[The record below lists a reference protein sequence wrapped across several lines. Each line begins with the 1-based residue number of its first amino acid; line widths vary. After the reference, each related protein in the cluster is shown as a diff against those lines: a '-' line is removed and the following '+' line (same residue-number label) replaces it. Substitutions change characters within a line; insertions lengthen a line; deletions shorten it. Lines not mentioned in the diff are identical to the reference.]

1 MIKKYFAL
9 LLLVFLT
16 AFNGLYAQDAPV
28 LTFSPQPQNN
38 LKFNRFLLNPAFSF
52 VREDNRYVSLYHR
65 NQWVQYD
72 DSPKVYMLAYS
83 GKFTERAGFG
93 FGLFQQTIGVI
104 SSWGG
109 VANYAYNVK
118 IKQKFDV
125 TLGFNVAYYNSGINK
140 NRTITAEPDP
150 LVMAMR
156 NNSLVSIKPGIN
168 VQYKQ
173 FDFGFYAEN
182 LIEYDFKSADMSEE
196 YTNKTFSG
204 HVMYTHP
211 MALKDLF
218 QDSEFR
224 VMLRAKNTELDG
236 FGVGGSL
243 LMNVPRIG
251 WAQAGTDPYYGIAIG
266 LGFHF
271 TKKLS
276 LGYTYETI
284 TKEGLVNLGPTH
296 EITMVFCL
304 KDRDVAR
311 KDLLKEKAVKPK
323 DTLAELEKAAAL
335 KDSLAEESEEALA
348 LKDSIADELS
358 EKLAGKKG
366 DKAAEKIAKADFD
379 NKAEIEKLKMDLD
392 PESMHL
398 LDALI
403 KEDSLNKIKKAEFDK
418 KVKNLKEYAKREKAA
433 KENAGEN
440 KPIELKNIRQ
450 NKRITDPKTLEDL
463 KHAEDGYYVV
473 SKDAKAKDS
482 DKTVEIE
489 KHKSFTEAA
498 NASEKK
504 KASGKRK
511 GVYIVHVDNNPNP
524 ELEEEIAAKEKSNTL
539 QNERDAQKRTTD
551 APANIAEEPKSE
563 NLKTEE
569 DIKEFYSDKTSKPR
583 ETIKKVNRANVDGM
597 DSGYYIIANV
607 YSTQENVEKFIN
619 KMSERGIKAGVFLNP
634 KNNMWYVY
642 LKKHA
647 TWREALISYYSNVDN
662 TYFDSI
668 WIMSINN

>member
-1 MIKKYFAL
+1 M
-9 LLLVFLT
+9 T
-16 AFNGLYAQDAPV
+16 AFNGVYAQDAPV
-28 LTFSPQPQNN
+28 LVFSPPAQNN
-38 LKFNRFLLNPAFSF
+38 VKYNRFLINPAFSF

-72 DSPKVYMLAYS
+72 DSPKVYMLAYT

-93 FGLFQQTIGVI
+93 FGLYQQTTGVI
-104 SSWGG
+104 NSWGG
-109 VANYAYNVK
+109 IANYAYNVK
-118 IKQKFDV
+118 IKQKFDL
-125 TLGFNVAYYNSGINK
+125 TFGFNVAYYNSGINK
-140 NRTITAEPDP
+140 NRAITAEPDP
-150 LVMAMR
+150 LIMAMR
-156 NNSLVSIKPGIN
+156 NNSLVSINPGAN
-168 VQYKQ
+168 LQYKQ

-182 LIEYDFKSADMSEE
+182 MINYDFKSADMAKE
-196 YTNKTFSG
+196 YTNKAFSV
-204 HVMYTHP
+204 HAMYTHQ
-211 MALKDLF
+211 MVAMKDLF

-224 VMLRAKNTELDG
+224 LMLRGRNSELYG
-236 FGVGGSL
+236 FGLGGNL
-243 LMNVPRIG
+243 LVNFPRIG
-251 WAQAGTDPYYGIAIG
+251 WVQAGTDDYYGIAIG
-266 LGFHF
+266 MGFHF

-276 LGYTYETI
+276 LGYTYERI
-284 TKEGLVNLGPTH
+284 TKDGLVNLGPTH

-311 KDLLKEKAVKPK
+311 KELLEEKNKKPK
-323 DTLAELEKAAAL
+323 DTLAELEKAAVL
-335 KDSLAEESEEALA
+335 KDTVADNEEPIAA
-348 LKDSIADELS
+348 KDSIAAR
-358 EKLAGKKG
+358 EK
-366 DKAAEKIAKADFD
+366 EFD

-398 LDALI
+398 LDELV
-403 KEDSLNKIKKAEFDK
+403 KEDSLAKIKKAEFDK

-440 KPIELKNIRQ
+440 KPIELKNIKQ
-450 NKRITDPKTLEDL
+450 AKRISDPKTVEEL

-482 DKTVEIE
+482 DKTVDIE

-524 ELEEEIAAKEKSNTL
+524 ELEEQIETKEKSNTL
-539 QNERDAQKRTTD
+539 QNAKKSQKESGDT
-551 APANIAEEPKSE
+551 PADIAEEPKSE
-563 NLKTEE
+563 TLKTEE
-569 DIKEFYSDKTSKPR
+569 EIKEFYSDKTSKPR
-583 ETIKKVNRANVDGM
+583 ETIKKVNRANVEGM
-597 DSGYYIIANV
+597 DAGYYIIANV
-607 YSTQENVEKFIN
+607 YSSQENVDKFIK
-619 KMSERGIKAGVFLNP
+619 KMSERDIKAGVFLNP

-662 TYFDSI
+662 TYFESI

>member
-1 MIKKYFAL
+1 MIKNYFAL

-28 LTFSPQPQNN
+28 LTFSPPPQNN
-38 LKFNRFLLNPAFSF
+38 IKYNRFLLNPAFSF
-52 VREDNRYVSLYHR
+52 VREDNRYISLYHR

-72 DSPKVYMLAYS
+72 DSPKVYMLAYT

-104 SSWGG
+104 NSFGG
-109 VANYAYNVK
+109 IANYAYNVK

-125 TLGFNVAYYNSGINK
+125 TLGFNVAYYNSGVNK

-173 FDFGFYAEN
+173 FDVGFYAEN

-204 HVMYTHP
+204 HIMYTHP

-236 FGVGGSL
+236 FGLGGSL
-243 LMNVPRIG
+243 LMNIPRIG

-284 TKEGLVNLGPTH
+284 TKEGLANLGPTH

-311 KDLLKEKAVKPK
+311 KELLQEKAKKPK
-323 DTLAELEKAAAL
+323 DTLAAIEKAATL
-335 KDSLAEESEEALA
+335 KDTVADEEEMVAA
-348 LKDSIADELS
+348 KDSIA
-358 EKLAGKKG
+358 AKK
-366 DKAAEKIAKADFD
+366 AKPDFD

-398 LDALI
+398 LDDLI
-403 KEDSLNKIKKAEFDK
+403 KEDSLAKIKKTEFVK
-418 KVKNLKEYAKREKAA
+418 KVKNLKEYAQREKAA

-440 KPIELKNIRQ
+440 KPIELKNIKQ
-450 NKRITDPKTLEDL
+450 SKRVTNPETLEDL

-482 DKTVEIE
+482 DKTVDIE
-489 KHKSFTEAA
+489 KHKSFT
-498 NASEKK
+498 
-504 KASGKRK
+504 
-511 GVYIVHVDNNPNP
+511 
-524 ELEEEIAAKEKSNTL
+524 
-539 QNERDAQKRTTD
+539 
-551 APANIAEEPKSE
+551 
-563 NLKTEE
+563 
-569 DIKEFYSDKTSKPR
+569 
-583 ETIKKVNRANVDGM
+583 
-597 DSGYYIIANV
+597 
-607 YSTQENVEKFIN
+607 
-619 KMSERGIKAGVFLNP
+619 
-634 KNNMWYVY
+634 
-642 LKKHA
+642 
-647 TWREALISYYSNVDN
+647 
-662 TYFDSI
+662 
-668 WIMSINN
+668 

>member
-1 MIKKYFAL
+1 MIKNYFAL

-28 LTFSPQPQNN
+28 LTFSPPPQNN
-38 LKFNRFLLNPAFSF
+38 IKYNRFLLNPAFSF
-52 VREDNRYVSLYHR
+52 VREDNRYISLYHR

-72 DSPKVYMLAYS
+72 DSPKVYMLAYT

-104 SSWGG
+104 NSFGG
-109 VANYAYNVK
+109 IANYAYNVK

-125 TLGFNVAYYNSGINK
+125 TLGFNVAYYNSGVNK

-173 FDFGFYAEN
+173 FDVGFYAEN

-204 HVMYTHP
+204 HIMYTHP

-236 FGVGGSL
+236 FGLGGSL
-243 LMNVPRIG
+243 LMNIPRIG

-284 TKEGLVNLGPTH
+284 TKEGLANLGPTH

-311 KDLLKEKAVKPK
+311 KELLQEKAKKPK
-323 DTLAELEKAAAL
+323 DTLAAIEKAATL
-335 KDSLAEESEEALA
+335 KDTVADEEEMVAA
-348 LKDSIADELS
+348 KDSIA
-358 EKLAGKKG
+358 AKK
-366 DKAAEKIAKADFD
+366 AKPDFD

-398 LDALI
+398 LDDLI
-403 KEDSLNKIKKAEFDK
+403 KEDSLAKIKKTEFDK
-418 KVKNLKEYAKREKAA
+418 KVKNLKEYAQREKAA

-440 KPIELKNIRQ
+440 KPIELKNIKQ
-450 NKRITDPKTLEDL
+450 SKRVTNPETLEDL

-482 DKTVEIE
+482 DKTVDIE

-504 KASGKRK
+504 KASKKRK

-524 ELEEEIAAKEKSNTL
+524 ELEEQIQTKEKPNTL
-539 QNERDAQKRTTD
+539 QNDKDLQSKTEGP
-551 APANIAEEPKSE
+551 PADEQKSE
-563 NLKTEE
+563 ALRTEE

-583 ETIKKVNRANVDGM
+583 ETIKKVSRANVEGM
-597 DSGYYIIANV
+597 DAGYYIIANV
-607 YSTQENVEKFIN
+607 YSSKENVDKFVG
-619 KMSERGIKAGVFLNP
+619 KMNERGIKTGVFLNP

-662 TYFDSI
+662 IYFDSI